1 MKMSVL
7 IFNIIFIIIA
17 ALFIFPSLKRVIK
30 YKSSSISDYV
40 ILLIAIFNVVPVLC
54 DVIIGVPTY
63 VYWYRS
69 FDPVMTDFDTCLIYN
84 TYIIIT
90 IMILQYYAYKRTKKN
105 KKSNVVD
112 TVRLSVFRHPAFDV
126 ALILLPLIFVVAKY
140 GIRVFYGYS
149 MLGTRNIQSGDSQ
162 LINQMI
168 TLSVYIYSTR
178 YFSRLRKTREFILML
193 VFFFALIWLNGKR
206 YMIVS
211 IGEVIFY
218 LYQMTNRKTTRR
230 VKLGL
235 ILTGAV
241 LFIIAFSVYYLTN
254 VKVNTASEY
263 LYGTLR
269 VDFGRDD
276 VTKYVIKQVL
286 LDGNKILDYP
296 GQTVIADL
304 LMFVPRSIWPGKPYP
319 HYRYLTA
326 AILGVGLQKIP
337 AGTTPSLFE
346 MNLCNFS
353 WFGIPVTII
362 FLLALC
368 RYTDRRNNLS
378 IKVVMLLILTNLLS
392 QALDAVMILIP
403 VIILYIL
410 SYRIKFPE
418 AMRRFEIKQNSI

>member
-235 ILTGAV
+235 IYSAVYKIPYMLNLCFAPIGQALFPHISQKYTKSPAEATVLVRKVMLFVAGSFGVICASIMILRNWLVPILFGSEYVSYSNLILILAPQLILGIINNFLGVQTLVAAGFKDKYSHCVIANIMVLLGSNLLLCPRLNAYGTAFSALIAEAV
-241 LFIIAFSVYYLTN
+241 LCVLLIIHC
-254 VKVNTASEY
+254 K
-263 LYGTLR
+263 
-269 VDFGRDD
+269 
-276 VTKYVIKQVL
+276 KYVWQ
-286 LDGNKILDYP
+286 N
-296 GQTVIADL
+296 
-304 LMFVPRSIWPGKPYP
+304 RS
-319 HYRYLTA
+319 
-326 AILGVGLQKIP
+326 
-337 AGTTPSLFE
+337 
-346 MNLCNFS
+346 
-353 WFGIPVTII
+353 
-362 FLLALC
+362 LA
-368 RYTDRRNNLS
+368 
-378 IKVVMLLILTNLLS
+378 
-392 QALDAVMILIP
+392 
-403 VIILYIL
+403 
-410 SYRIKFPE
+410 
-418 AMRRFEIKQNSI
+418 